1 MKKLN
6 SIVKKVMVAGLFF
19 VIFTGSNLSA
29 ESITWEKFKE
39 TLPGKDFRASGKII
53 SKTMKYTPVIALV
66 VSGVEMGFVLNE
78 HGFKEAW
85 TRRDFYKDLS
95 LIPVEFVF
103 GTGGAVLFV
112 AVSSPICLAA
122 GTVATPVAGGIC
134 AATAGTTGYVFGAK
148 IGKYIHSELFNMLW
162 PESVESNSINID
174 NRITTR

>member
-19 VIFTGSNLSA
+19 VIFTGSDLSA
-29 ESITWEKFKE
+29 ESITWGKFKE

-53 SKTMKYTPVIALV
+53 YKTMKYTPVIALTM
-66 VSGVEMGFVLNE
+66 SGVETGLLLNE

-85 TRRDFYKDLS
+85 SKRDFYKDFT

-112 AVSSPICLAA
+112 AFSAPICLAA

-134 AATAGTTGYVFGAK
+134 TVTAGTTGYVLGAK
-148 IGKYIHSELFNMLW
+148 IGGYVHSELFNMLW
-162 PESVESNSINID
+162 PESAESNSKNMD
-174 NRITTR
+174 NKIIIR